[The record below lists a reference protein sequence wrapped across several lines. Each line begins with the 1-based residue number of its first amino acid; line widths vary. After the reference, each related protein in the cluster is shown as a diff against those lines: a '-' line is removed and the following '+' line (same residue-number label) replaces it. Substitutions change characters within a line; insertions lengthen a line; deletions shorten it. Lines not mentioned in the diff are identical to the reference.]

1 MTTEQLSKAVYD
13 KMHAEQQAFRRELLK
28 MKPEEI
34 LDQAYVYAVRED
46 ILCAMENTELSMRQA
61 YALLVVDTPLAYA
74 YKTYVG
80 KETDYMENINDS
92 LEDFAN
98 DMAKIHKET
107 REYPVYRHTFDYAV
121 AHGEEKQYRDSFHAN
136 VACKGAIEKA
146 ISQHYANNCMD
157 ALASQQ
163 VVHEFGFDRT
173 LYVLANTIQLKDWDG
188 RFSQDNKSWAR
199 SVQIAGGDEGI
210 RDHRWKFV
218 VDKSHPGLTD
228 MFATMVRH
236 DQELD
241 RSQRASVL
249 KKLQTHPQK
258 NSPNYSANFS
268 KRQER

>member
-28 MKPEEI
+28 MKQEEI

-61 YALLVVDTPLAYA
+61 YALLVVDTPLAYV

-107 REYPVYRHTFDYAV
+107 REFPVYRHTFDYAV

-146 ISQHYANNCMD
+146 ISQHYANTSDIIIVRKMPHRIGWIMRMQTVRLILLHQSLTVCNENTD
-157 ALASQQ
+157 LS
-163 VVHEFGFDRT
+163 R
-173 LYVLANTIQLKDWDG
+173 LYLLGILHKQPI
-188 RFSQDNKSWAR
+188 
-199 SVQIAGGDEGI
+199 SV
-210 RDHRWKFV
+210 
-218 VDKSHPGLTD
+218 
-228 MFATMVRH
+228 
-236 DQELD
+236 
-241 RSQRASVL
+241 
-249 KKLQTHPQK
+249 
-258 NSPNYSANFS
+258 
-268 KRQER
+268 